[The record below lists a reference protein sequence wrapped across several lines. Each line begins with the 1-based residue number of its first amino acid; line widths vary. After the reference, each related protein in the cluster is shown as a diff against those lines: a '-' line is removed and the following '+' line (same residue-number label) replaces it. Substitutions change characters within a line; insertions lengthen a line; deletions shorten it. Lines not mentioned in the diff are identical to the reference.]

1 MAWHKGKWWP
11 LYVSQWYSPGVSQH
25 MFDPYSFTHLLHGV
39 VGFYI
44 WLGIFY
50 YGAGMEW
57 IWSCFVGFG
66 ISFAI
71 ELTWELVE
79 NSECIIKRYRETSGT
94 SANYE
99 GDSYQNIIGDL
110 IACQTGYGL
119 SWIFSYASE
128 CQWLCLPWLS
138 GILSLSVYL
147 ITEVSLLLYMR
158 DCLTLT
164 FCTLIC
170 KIEKVSKWQEE
181 GVENARKKE
190 ENSIS

>member
-11 LYVSQWYSPGVSQH
+11 VFVSQWYSPGVSQY

-39 VGFYI
+39 AGFYI
-44 WLGIFY
+44 WFGLLHY
-50 YGAGMEW
+50 AAGLDW
-57 IWSCFVGFG
+57 FLACLAGFG
-66 ISFAI
+66 ICFVI
-71 ELTWELVE
+71 ELAWELVE

-119 SWIFSYASE
+119 SWIFSYA
-128 CQWLCLPWLS
+128 CGNMPWLS
-138 GILSLSVYL
+138 GILSLVVYL
-147 ITEVSLLLYMR
+147 ITEVCLLLYMR

-190 ENSIS
+190 QNPTA